1 MNKIFISL
9 FIFVIFLFNQ
19 ILKLSANDDTYINSS
34 NIIYNE
40 KENIIELGEESKI
53 NFKDANILIERG
65 IIDYEKNKF
74 EVFGNF
80 YLYEDLNILSGED
93 LRGYTNLDSFTANN
107 VSFIYNDD
115 LKIDSDK
122 LIKENNLSASS
133 FAKMIG
139 VQRSSISH
147 ILSGRN
153 NPSLDLLL
161 KIHNAFN
168 YISIEW
174 LILGHNSMEKTPE
187 EIQNDDKSELIIDE
201 KELSNNKQSLL
212 REIVYY
218 YNDGSFE
225 RFFPKP

>member
-1 MNKIFISL
+1 MVNNKLIAERI
-9 FIFVIFLFNQ
+9 
-19 ILKLSANDDTYINSS
+19 
-34 NIIYNE
+34 
-40 KENIIELGEESKI
+40 GKI
-53 NFKDANILIERG
+53 
-65 IIDYEKNKF
+65 
-74 EVFGNF
+74 
-80 YLYEDLNILSGED
+80 
-93 LRGYTNLDSFTANN
+93 
-107 VSFIYNDD
+107 
-115 LKIDSDK
+115 
-122 LIKENNLSASS
+122 IKENNLSASS

>member
-1 MNKIFISL
+1 MVNNKLIVERIG
-9 FIFVIFLFNQ
+9 
-19 ILKLSANDDTYINSS
+19 K
-34 NIIYNE
+34 
-40 KENIIELGEESKI
+40 IIE
-53 NFKDANILIERG
+53 
-65 IIDYEKNKF
+65 
-74 EVFGNF
+74 
-80 YLYEDLNILSGED
+80 
-93 LRGYTNLDSFTANN
+93 
-107 VSFIYNDD
+107 
-115 LKIDSDK
+115 
-122 LIKENNLSASS
+122 ENNLSASS

-168 YISIEW
+168 YISLEW
-174 LILGHNSMEKTPE
+174 LILGDNSMEKTLE
-187 EIQNDDKSELIIDE
+187 EIQNVDKSELIIDE
-201 KELSNNKQSLL
+201 KELSDNKQSLL

>member
-1 MNKIFISL
+1 MVNNKLIVERIG
-9 FIFVIFLFNQ
+9 
-19 ILKLSANDDTYINSS
+19 K
-34 NIIYNE
+34 
-40 KENIIELGEESKI
+40 IIE
-53 NFKDANILIERG
+53 
-65 IIDYEKNKF
+65 
-74 EVFGNF
+74 
-80 YLYEDLNILSGED
+80 
-93 LRGYTNLDSFTANN
+93 
-107 VSFIYNDD
+107 
-115 LKIDSDK
+115 
-122 LIKENNLSASS
+122 ENNLSASS

-168 YISIEW
+168 YISLEW

-201 KELSNNKQSLL
+201 KELRNNKQSLL

-225 RFFPKP
+225 RFFPKS

>member
-1 MNKIFISL
+1 MVNNKLIAERIG
-9 FIFVIFLFNQ
+9 
-19 ILKLSANDDTYINSS
+19 K
-34 NIIYNE
+34 
-40 KENIIELGEESKI
+40 IIE
-53 NFKDANILIERG
+53 
-65 IIDYEKNKF
+65 
-74 EVFGNF
+74 
-80 YLYEDLNILSGED
+80 
-93 LRGYTNLDSFTANN
+93 
-107 VSFIYNDD
+107 
-115 LKIDSDK
+115 
-122 LIKENNLSASS
+122 ENNLSASS

-168 YISIEW
+168 YISLEW
-174 LILGHNSMEKTPE
+174 LILGYNSMEKTLE
-187 EIQNDDKSELIIDE
+187 ETQNVDKSELIIDE
-201 KELSNNKQSLL
+201 KELSDNKQSLL

>member
-1 MNKIFISL
+1 MVNNKLIAERI
-9 FIFVIFLFNQ
+9 
-19 ILKLSANDDTYINSS
+19 
-34 NIIYNE
+34 
-40 KENIIELGEESKI
+40 GKI
-53 NFKDANILIERG
+53 
-65 IIDYEKNKF
+65 
-74 EVFGNF
+74 
-80 YLYEDLNILSGED
+80 
-93 LRGYTNLDSFTANN
+93 
-107 VSFIYNDD
+107 
-115 LKIDSDK
+115 
-122 LIKENNLSASS
+122 IKENNLSASS

-168 YISIEW
+168 YISLEW
-174 LILGHNSMEKTPE
+174 LILGHNSMEKALE
-187 EIQNDDKSELIIDE
+187 EIQNDDNSELIIDE

-225 RFFPKP
+225 RFFPKS

>member
-1 MNKIFISL
+1 MVNNKLIVERIG
-9 FIFVIFLFNQ
+9 
-19 ILKLSANDDTYINSS
+19 K
-34 NIIYNE
+34 
-40 KENIIELGEESKI
+40 IIE
-53 NFKDANILIERG
+53 
-65 IIDYEKNKF
+65 
-74 EVFGNF
+74 
-80 YLYEDLNILSGED
+80 
-93 LRGYTNLDSFTANN
+93 
-107 VSFIYNDD
+107 
-115 LKIDSDK
+115 
-122 LIKENNLSASS
+122 ENNLSASS

-168 YISIEW
+168 YISLEW
-174 LILGHNSMEKTPE
+174 LILGDNSMEKTLE
-187 EIQNDDKSELIIDE
+187 ETQNVDKSELIIDE

-225 RFFPKP
+225 RFFPKS

>member
-1 MNKIFISL
+1 MVNNKLIAERI
-9 FIFVIFLFNQ
+9 
-19 ILKLSANDDTYINSS
+19 
-34 NIIYNE
+34 
-40 KENIIELGEESKI
+40 GKI
-53 NFKDANILIERG
+53 
-65 IIDYEKNKF
+65 
-74 EVFGNF
+74 
-80 YLYEDLNILSGED
+80 
-93 LRGYTNLDSFTANN
+93 
-107 VSFIYNDD
+107 
-115 LKIDSDK
+115 
-122 LIKENNLSASS
+122 IKENNLSASS

-168 YISIEW
+168 YISLEW
-174 LILGHNSMEKTPE
+174 LILGDNSMERTLE

-201 KELSNNKQSLL
+201 KELSNKKQSLL

-225 RFFPKP
+225 RFFPKS

>member
-1 MNKIFISL
+1 MVNNKLIVERIG
-9 FIFVIFLFNQ
+9 
-19 ILKLSANDDTYINSS
+19 K
-34 NIIYNE
+34 
-40 KENIIELGEESKI
+40 IIE
-53 NFKDANILIERG
+53 
-65 IIDYEKNKF
+65 
-74 EVFGNF
+74 
-80 YLYEDLNILSGED
+80 
-93 LRGYTNLDSFTANN
+93 
-107 VSFIYNDD
+107 
-115 LKIDSDK
+115 
-122 LIKENNLSASS
+122 ENNLSASS

-168 YISIEW
+168 YISLEW
-174 LILGHNSMEKTPE
+174 LILGYNSMEKTLE
-187 EIQNDDKSELIIDE
+187 EIQNVDNSELIIDE
-201 KELSNNKQSLL
+201 KELSDNKQSLL

>member
-1 MNKIFISL
+1 MVNNKLIAERI
-9 FIFVIFLFNQ
+9 
-19 ILKLSANDDTYINSS
+19 
-34 NIIYNE
+34 
-40 KENIIELGEESKI
+40 GKI
-53 NFKDANILIERG
+53 
-65 IIDYEKNKF
+65 
-74 EVFGNF
+74 
-80 YLYEDLNILSGED
+80 
-93 LRGYTNLDSFTANN
+93 
-107 VSFIYNDD
+107 
-115 LKIDSDK
+115 
-122 LIKENNLSASS
+122 IKENNLSASS

-168 YISIEW
+168 YISLEW
-174 LILGHNSMEKTPE
+174 LILGDNSMEKTLE

-201 KELSNNKQSLL
+201 KELSNKKQSLL

-225 RFFPKP
+225 RFFPKS